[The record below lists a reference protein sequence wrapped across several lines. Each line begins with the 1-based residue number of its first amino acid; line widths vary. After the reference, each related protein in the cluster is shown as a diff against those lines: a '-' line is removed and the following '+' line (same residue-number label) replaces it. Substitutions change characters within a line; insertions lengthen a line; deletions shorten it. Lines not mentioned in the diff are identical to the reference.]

1 MSFRC
6 SLVVSITLVLLLG
19 TSCKPGY
26 ETQKDFRSEVQSIYQ
41 GLTEQYGQYDPKDPA
56 ASQWTFSYHPMVH
69 AAWIY
74 KSRLGVN
81 RGIEAQLRE
90 GNDILWRLDGDLKAQ
105 VAEGATGL
113 DGDRFLALIDDD
125 GIRSRTTELMDSG
138 IPSLNAFARAFI
150 EKVAAGSQDLPEMIL
165 RLLGKA
171 YAARPEICEL
181 PVAEPIEDSD
191 TRWRDWLHISLA
203 ATGTPGTT
211 AVIDWDDQIEDLQ
224 DLVPDHDF
232 WDGRLSH
239 AYTLRSLQLAKG
251 EALDRILQELA
262 RYREGGEVSGF
273 HAWMYWDLGWSVGSD
288 GSMYPYTEEQVARV
302 KEFLIG
308 GLADGPLGE
317 GQEAQVVSD
326 ALGRVPSAEFFE
338 RLLEVAT
345 NLNLP
350 CERRQVGYLGLA
362 TMLRAPLARWADG
375 SAGKD
380 EYRRKSVALVEKGG
394 LLCGNVP
401 LLEFY
406 ASLMTAFSPSAGTP
420 PEEKLTDEQM
430 LGIHQAFVELLPD
443 LKTADERALALDLLL
458 WALVQ
463 PDFMMRHP
471 ELSHYRDIF
480 LGICEDWMETTT
492 FEGSVMTG
500 EDLERLITLFRHTL
514 GEESIWENE

>member
-1 MSFRC
+1 MS
-6 SLVVSITLVLLLG
+6 IALVLLLG

-26 ETQKDFRSEVQSIYQ
+26 ETQKDFRSEVQWIYQ
-41 GLTEQYGQYDPKDPA
+41 GLMEQYGQYDPKDPA
-56 ASQWTFSYHPMVH
+56 ASQWTFSYHPMIH

-74 KSRLGVN
+74 KSRLRVS
-81 RGIEAQLRE
+81 RRIESQLRQ

-105 VAEGATGL
+105 VAEGATSL
-113 DGDRFLALIDDD
+113 DRDRFLALIEDD
-125 GIRSRTTELMDSG
+125 GIRSRTLELMDSG

-150 EKVAAGSQDLPEMIL
+150 EPVAEGSQDLPEMIL

-181 PVAEPIEDSD
+181 PAAGPIEDAD

-203 ATGTPGTT
+203 ASGKAGTS
-211 AVIDWDDQIEDLQ
+211 AVIDWDDQIDDLQ

-239 AYTLRSLQLAKG
+239 AYSLRTLQLAKG
-251 EALDRILQELA
+251 EAVDRILEELA
-262 RYREGGEVSGF
+262 GYREGGEVAGF
-273 HAWMYWDLGWSVGSD
+273 HGWMYWDLAWSVGSD
-288 GSMYPYTEEQVARV
+288 GSMYPYSEEQVARV
-302 KEFLIG
+302 SEFLIG
-308 GLADGPLGE
+308 GLTDGPLGE
-317 GQEAQVVSD
+317 GQEARVVAD
-326 ALGRVPSAEFFE
+326 ALGRAPSAGFFDRLVEF
-338 RLLEVAT
+338 AT
-345 NLNLP
+345 NENLP

-362 TMLRAPLARWADG
+362 TMLRAPLGRWADG

-380 EYRRKSVALVEKGG
+380 EYRRKSVAVVEKGG

-406 ASLMTAFSPSAGTP
+406 ASLMTAFGPSEAASPD
-420 PEEKLTDEQM
+420 EKLTDEQM
-430 LGIHQAFVELLPD
+430 LGIHQAFVELLPE
-443 LKTADERALALDLLL
+443 LKTADERGLALDLLL

-463 PDFMMRHP
+463 PDFMIHHP

-480 LGICEDWMETTT
+480 LGICDDWMETTV
-492 FEGSVMTG
+492 FEGSVITG

-514 GEESIWENE
+514 GEGSVWENE